1 MKIIRYEVVGTVIVA
16 VFKED
21 GTYENVE
28 QPVVLGVERPYSQE
42 NEKLAEKEAYNG
54 LYTIAEAD
62 EREALP
68 TPAERIEELEE
79 ALGMLLEG
87 VTE

>member
-1 MKIIRYEVVGTVIVA
+1 MKVIKYQIVGKTIVSIT
-16 VFKED
+16 KED
-21 GTYENVE
+21 GTDENAE
-28 QPVVLGVERPYSQE
+28 QDILVGVQRHYSQE

-68 TPAERIEELEE
+68 TPAERIAELEE